1 MSTIAADQVVGLV
14 LAAGR
19 SRRFGGDKRCALL
32 ADGHGL
38 LASSVSLARQVFAD
52 VRVVLRADDKPE
64 VLGIANEVPVIR
76 SEQAELGMG
85 HSLASGVRQ
94 LLASSRAQA
103 VAILLGDMPWIAPL
117 SLQRLAEAADAEHIV
132 LPWHAGARGQ
142 PVLFGR
148 AFWAELSECS
158 GDSGAKALLQRHA
171 ARCRSVQLDDPG
183 ILRDVDQRGD
193 LPLN

>member
-1 MSTIAADQVVGLV
+1 MSRVAADQVVALV

-19 SRRFGGDKRCALL
+19 SRRFGDDKRRALL

-38 LASSVSLARQVFAD
+38 LQSSMAVARQVFAD
-52 VRVVLRADDKPE
+52 VRVVLRPEDKSKE
-64 VLGIANEVPVIR
+64 LGIADEIAVIR

-94 LLASSRAQA
+94 LQTTSRAHS

-117 SLQRLAEAADAEHIV
+117 SLQRLAATADAEHIV
-132 LPWHAGARGQ
+132 LPWHADARGQ

-148 AFWAELSECS
+148 AFWAELTECS

-171 ARCRSVQLDDPG
+171 ARCRNVQLDDPG

-193 LPLN
+193 LPPR